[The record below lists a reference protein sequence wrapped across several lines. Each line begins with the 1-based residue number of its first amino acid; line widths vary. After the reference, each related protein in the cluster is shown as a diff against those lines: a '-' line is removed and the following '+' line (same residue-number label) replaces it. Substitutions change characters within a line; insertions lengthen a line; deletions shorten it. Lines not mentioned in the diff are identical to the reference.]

1 MQSSL
6 EELRAVVARLRGPD
20 GCPWDRGQTL
30 QSLRPYLL
38 EECYETLEALDRTA
52 GEAGS
57 APQGD
62 ALAAEELG
70 DLLFVVLLLAQI
82 GEDEGRFS
90 VDQVCAGIAAKMVE
104 RHPHVFGD
112 GDPGRAAAIDPGSIA
127 AWENRKAASDATKA
141 QRRSRL
147 DGVPRSLP
155 GLLRAHRQG
164 EKAAAVGFDWAHH
177 RDVLNKVREELAEL
191 EEALQQAEAAAAAR
205 QGWSPGQPRGDD
217 PDPTLN
223 PRSEA
228 PAAVVHELGDLLMA
242 VASLG
247 RHIGA
252 PPEEALRVANDRFAE
267 RFALVEGYA
276 KRAGVALD
284 QAGATQLD
292 TWWEQAKRDLR

>member
-1 MQSSL
+1 MQSTL
-6 EELRAVVARLRGPD
+6 DQLRAVVARLRGPD

-38 EECYETLEALDRTA
+38 EECYEVLEALDRTSGQA
-52 GEAGS
+52 DRADQ
-57 APQGD
+57 ANL
-62 ALAAEELG
+62 LAAEELG

-90 VDQVCAGIAAKMVE
+90 VDDVCRGIAGKMVE
-104 RHPHVFGD
+104 RHPHVFGGD
-112 GDPGRAAAIDPGSIA
+112 DPGRAAAIDPGSIA
-127 AWENRKAASDATKA
+127 AWENRKAASNASKA
-141 QRRSRL
+141 DRKSRL

-177 RDVLNKVREELAEL
+177 RDVLAKVREELAEL
-191 EEALQQAEAAAAAR
+191 EEALEQAEAAAAAH
-205 QGWSPGQPRGDD
+205 QDWAPGEPRGSD

-267 RFALVEGYA
+267 RFALVEA
-276 KRAGVALD
+276 HARQAGVALNE
-284 QAGATQLD
+284 AGADRLND
-292 TWWEQAKRDLR
+292 WWEQAKRALG

>member
-1 MQSSL
+1 MQSTL
-6 EELRAVVARLRGPD
+6 DQLRAVVARLRGPD

-30 QSLRPYLL
+30 QSMRPYLL
-38 EECYETLEALDRTA
+38 EECHEVLEALDRSSDRIDPTGPA
-52 GEAGS
+52 
-57 APQGD
+57 D
-62 ALAAEELG
+62 LLAAEELG

-82 GEDEGRFS
+82 GEDEGRYS

-104 RHPHVFGD
+104 RHPHVFG
-112 GDPGRAAAIDPGSIA
+112 GEDPGRAAAIDPGSIA
-127 AWENRKAASDATKA
+127 AWENRKAASNATKA
-141 QRRSRL
+141 NRRSRL

-177 RDVLNKVREELAEL
+177 RDVLAKVREELNEL
-191 EEALQQAEAAAAAR
+191 EEALDQAEAAAAAER
-205 QGWSPGQPRGDD
+205 GWTPGQPRGTD

-252 PPEEALRVANDRFAE
+252 PPEEALRMANDRFAE
-267 RFALVEGYA
+267 RFALVEAYA
-276 KRAGVALD
+276 RQANQALNEAGPA
-284 QAGATQLD
+284 QLD
-292 TWWEQAKRDLR
+292 AWWEQAKRDLA